1 MKFRIVEKFSR
12 WYLHRYYGD
21 QYFTL
26 ADVEPALKQAK
37 EKECERLSIIHTA
50 DKAEIERLHQLDIQL
65 VKAEAAAEADRM
77 NAEMAL
83 LMQKVMQA
91 QDVYYE
97 TVKKAKITN
106 SVVADANMQFKHI
119 RDLVSS
125 ISGCMEG
132 IQARAKE
139 LSDAFVDSEESD
151 RKRLSL
157 QKGASK

>member
-1 MKFRIVEKFSR
+1 MKIALIEKFSR

-37 EKECERLSIIHTA
+37 EKEFDRLSVIHAA

-65 VKAEAAAEADRM
+65 IKAEAAAEADRM
-77 NAEMAL
+77 NAEMSL
-83 LMQKVMQA
+83 LLQKVQQA

-106 SVVADANMQFKHI
+106 SVVADANMQFKHV
-119 RDLVSS
+119 RDLVSA

-139 LSDAFVDSEESD
+139 LADAFVDSEESD

-157 QKGASK
+157 QKGTLK